1 MKNLLSIFAFVLCAG
16 FVSCSE
22 EYDAD
27 TAVSHYQP
35 LPGKR
40 LVSSVK
46 TTFTTN
52 GGEDVHEHN
61 FTYDAKNRIKAVRS
75 NIVVH
80 TSVIVNNGGFKDT
93 IPTYCNLASGA
104 DYFYRGEEL
113 EVAYTV
119 SVDYPEFPGMNSYT
133 SSSVFGNFNSNGVL
147 NRFSQVSFEY
157 SSTRL
162 QQAYVD
168 GGTCFDLTRDGDG
181 NITGYK
187 KYNVYTDQVY
197 EDCTG
202 RYHYHPIK
210 NKTNF
215 DFSAYFGYWG
225 VEQGVPLIGIPYR
238 APYQLAAFGMIGET
252 CRNLPFGV
260 IEKND
265 AGEDEKVYGEWE
277 LDSQDYPLSYI
288 DTDGRKTV
296 ITYCE

>member
-1 MKNLLSIFAFVLCAG
+1 MKNFLSIFAFVLCAV

-27 TAVSHYQP
+27 TAESHYQP
-35 LPGKR
+35 VPGKR

-46 TTFTTN
+46 TTFTAN
-52 GGEDVHEHN
+52 GGENVHEHN

-75 NIVVH
+75 NLVVY
-80 TSVIVNNGGFKDT
+80 TPVIVNNNGFRDT
-93 IPTYCNLASGA
+93 ITTYCNLVSGA
-104 DYFYRGEEL
+104 DYFYRGEGF

-119 SVDYPEFPGMNSYT
+119 SIEYPELPGMNNYA
-133 SSSVFGNFNSNGVL
+133 SSSYFGYFNSNGVL

-157 SSTRL
+157 SGTRL
-162 QQAYVD
+162 QRAYVD
-168 GGTCFDLTRDGDG
+168 GGICFDLVYDGDG
-181 NITGYK
+181 NVSGYK
-187 KYNVYTDQVY
+187 KYNTYTDQVY
-197 EDCTG
+197 ENCIG

-225 VEQGVPLIGIPYR
+225 VEQGVPLISIPYR
-238 APYQLAAFGMIGET
+238 ALFQLAAFGMVGET

-265 AGEDEKVYGEWE
+265 AGEDEQFYGEWE
-277 LDSQDYPLSYI
+277 FDAQDYPLSYI

-296 ITYCE
+296 ITYRE